1 MKPQRESPSSHWH
14 VNMSVMKDSWK
25 ELDLS
30 FLKETANFN
39 SHILLTRGPRGENYR
54 YPVSPAGPSLRVTC
68 HKACSRMCIM
78 ELAGSER
85 GWNRSPGR
93 TWSTVELGREI
104 SSQMDRAFIYYL
116 IQHPKALES
125 PTGDHLRLPFYTGQP
140 KFRALKATAL
150 GRYQAIW
157 CGRMWGGAGRRY
169 FKTSDFL
176 GLRIHSLEGIVNFPQ
191 VLHT

>member
-1 MKPQRESPSSHWH
+1 MKSANLSTGFPSASNHLRLGMKPQRESPSSHWH
-14 VNMSVMKDSWK
+14 VNMSVVKDSWK

-39 SHILLTRGPRGENYR
+39 SHIVLTRGPRGENYR

-78 ELAGSER
+78 ELAG
-85 GWNRSPGR
+85 
-93 TWSTVELGREI
+93 
-104 SSQMDRAFIYYL
+104 
-116 IQHPKALES
+116 
-125 PTGDHLRLPFYTGQP
+125 QP

-169 FKTSDFL
+169 LKTSDFL